1 MVRPSATSTGAPF
14 PSTRNDPSFDVTTIA
29 PSSIATSPSVL
40 NPLAGSIESSFA
52 FTLSSAPPSGW
63 YRETL
68 PCPSRTV
75 TSFPSRENE
84 ACVSRPNTSRLPW
97 LSAMTVAPSPTLRLS
112 PLKTT
117 ALGRSGSPPSVA
129 FLLPATDPTTA
140 DPAKAR
146 TESNVTTNTTMAA
159 TGTNELRG
167 VKSLRDIIQLLLG
180 AQGSDSQARRRQ
192 VTGCLLRGRRV

>member
-1 MVRPSATSTGAPF
+1 MVRPLATSTGAPF

-97 LSAMTVAPSPTLRLS
+97 LSAMTVAPSPTFRLS

-117 ALGRSGSPPSVA
+117 ALGKSGPPPNVA
-129 FLLPATDPTTA
+129 FLLPATDPMTA
-140 DPAKAR
+140 DPAEAR
-146 TESNVTTNTTMAA
+146 AEANVAIETA
-159 TGTNELRG
+159 TASTATRE
-167 VKSLRDIIQLLLG
+167 
-180 AQGSDSQARRRQ
+180 
-192 VTGCLLRGRRV
+192 TP